1 MSNCKKYPLQK
12 SYFEKLVL
20 IYFVFLSSYFRV
32 EKRLNSFY
40 SLLVKES
47 LDREDV
53 EQMEREN
60 MKDCH
65 EILQMFRNSKG
76 VTKYLVTRA
85 VVQLSVGILL
95 CALLI
100 WIYLYH
106 LMGPEIKC
114 EALGM
119 HHSCIVPL
127 SSFYYAV
134 LMGSLLASHGF
145 LACCIYKL
153 IWIAF
158 VERMSPFAKLMR
170 RKRSYIDKC
179 IKNENSSK
187 DVRPVFTKILPCS
200 GGTAEPFFD
209 VYHSKESPDFG
220 LLVTMLATRNGI
232 SEGLR
237 ILTLFDKEYQKLW
250 KPGAIAIYHGSVPNN
265 FSYSKESEC
274 KGSEVATKND
284 VEHQEKNAVTIVWTD
299 APIAPFIDSYCTN
312 CKQKQYKKQYSIYL
326 NIYNLQHLFKNYFKA
341 YFFLALG
348 PLRMEYT
355 VEIVP
360 NKIAEDPLRSHM
372 YHSDKSKLFFQFDE
386 GDFDKNY
393 NTANPSKDHNEINEY
408 SETFFSPIL
417 NECDLK
423 SLKKDDK
430 SGKEEKIDLKIVIS
444 TEINGR
450 TIAQTSE
457 KIPPPP
463 RPNNYE

>member
-1 MSNCKKYPLQK
+1 
-12 SYFEKLVL
+12 
-20 IYFVFLSSYFRV
+20 
-32 EKRLNSFY
+32 
-40 SLLVKES
+40 
-47 LDREDV
+47 
-53 EQMEREN
+53 MEREN

-114 EALGM
+114 TALGM

-134 LMGSLLASHGF
+134 LMGSMLASHGF

-170 RKRSYIDKC
+170 RKRNYIDKC
-179 IKNENSSK
+179 IKYENSSK

-200 GGTAEPFFD
+200 DGTAEPFFD

-232 SEGLR
+232 AEGLR

-250 KPGAIAIYHGSVPNN
+250 RPGAIAIYHGSVPNN
-265 FSYSKESEC
+265 LCCKLDSEGN
-274 KGSEVATKND
+274 GSELVTKNE
-284 VEHQEKNAVTIVWTD
+284 VEQQEKHAVTIVWTD

-312 CKQKQYKKQYSIYL
+312 CKY
-326 NIYNLQHLFKNYFKA
+326 
-341 YFFLALG
+341 
-348 PLRMEYT
+348 
-355 VEIVP
+355 
-360 NKIAEDPLRSHM
+360 
-372 YHSDKSKLFFQFDE
+372 
-386 GDFDKNY
+386 
-393 NTANPSKDHNEINEY
+393 
-408 SETFFSPIL
+408 
-417 NECDLK
+417 EC
-423 SLKKDDK
+423 
-430 SGKEEKIDLKIVIS
+430 
-444 TEINGR
+444 
-450 TIAQTSE
+450 
-457 KIPPPP
+457 
-463 RPNNYE
+463 

>member
-1 MSNCKKYPLQK
+1 MN
-12 SYFEKLVL
+12 
-20 IYFVFLSSYFRV
+20 YFRV

-250 KPGAIAIYHGSVPNN
+250 KPGAIAIYHGSVPNT
-265 FSYSKESEC
+265 FGYSKESDC
-274 KGSEVATKND
+274 NGSEVARKSD

-312 CKQKQYKKQYSIYL
+312 CKQNNIKISILY
-326 NIYNLQHLFKNYFKA
+326 I
-341 YFFLALG
+341 
-348 PLRMEYT
+348 
-355 VEIVP
+355 
-360 NKIAEDPLRSHM
+360 
-372 YHSDKSKLFFQFDE
+372 
-386 GDFDKNY
+386 
-393 NTANPSKDHNEINEY
+393 
-408 SETFFSPIL
+408 
-417 NECDLK
+417 
-423 SLKKDDK
+423 
-430 SGKEEKIDLKIVIS
+430 
-444 TEINGR
+444 
-450 TIAQTSE
+450 
-457 KIPPPP
+457 
-463 RPNNYE
+463 